1 MYSGRSN
8 NCNSKMRIWNTEL
21 HHCRNNSQVF
31 KIKTGKN
38 NTEKKV
44 KELLGGREQCRYLQR
59 GRPSLGE
66 LIGNWKSRLLIYKIR
81 YLKLGRSIKLNWIKK
96 RLRLGSVRLK
106 LGRSFRKRYLCWKKK
121 SHNLISRTVSLI
133 HNWST
138 INKNKDILLKGII
151 NMRNNWLK
159 LWENLEVKFN
169 LWLYKSMNF
178 NLKMSMKKS
187 KLKEKKL
194 TFY

>member
-1 MYSGRSN
+1 
-8 NCNSKMRIWNTEL
+8 MRIWNTES
-21 HHCRNNSQVF
+21 HHCRNNCQVF
-31 KIKTGKN
+31 KTKIDKN
-38 NTEKKV
+38 NREKKV
-44 KELLGGREQCRYLQR
+44 KELLVGLELCRYLRR

-66 LIGNWKSRLLIYKIR
+66 LIGNWKSRLLISKIR
-81 YLKLGRSIKLNWIKK
+81 YSKLGRSIKLSSIKK
-96 RLRLGSVRLK
+96 RFRLESVRLK
-106 LGRSFRKRYLCWKKK
+106 LGRSFRKRYHCWKKK

-138 INKNKDILLKGII
+138 INKNKDILLKDII

-159 LWENLEVKFN
+159 LWENSGVKFN

-187 KLKEKKL
+187 KLKEKKP